1 MTSPAYIA
9 LDLGTS
15 FIKAALVYPAER
27 RVAHISRRP
36 FPEPLAGRPALWV
49 EVDPAQVTAAVRS
62 LLEELAPR
70 APECGGVVMCGQM
83 AGLVLTGATGQA
95 LSPYISWRDQRLTL
109 PAPGGGGTYYDRLTE
124 RLSADDRRQLGQ
136 EVRPGAT
143 PSYLFWLAQTGQLP
157 AGEPY
162 AATLLEFVLA
172 NLCGAPPVMEPT
184 LAIGF
189 LNLETGDW
197 HHEVLAKLGLAGVR
211 WPALGDFRTVVGQ
224 VRVDGRRLPCY
235 AAVGDQQCA
244 LVGAGVA
251 ADELSLNISTGSQAS
266 RTTPTLALGPY
277 QTRPFFDGRFMNTI
291 THIPAGRALN
301 VLLALA
307 TELSGPDA
315 RDPWPYLHQAAVAA
329 GDTDLQVDLAFFPS
343 PVGQR
348 GTITNI
354 HTDNLTLG
362 HVFRAALRNMADN
375 YQTCAR
381 RLAPAQDWQTLVF
394 SGGLAHHLPLLR
406 ELILERLPGPARL
419 SAVTEDTLTGLL
431 ALTQVLSGE
440 AGTVAA
446 AAESLR
452 EAPPVIE

>member
-1 MTSPAYIA
+1 MPSAAYIA

-36 FPEPLAGRPALWV
+36 FPEPLAGRPALWC
-49 EVDPAQVTAAVRS
+49 EVDPGQVTAAVRS
-62 LLEELAPR
+62 LLEELAPFT
-70 APECGGVVMCGQM
+70 PDCGGVVMCGQM
-83 AGLVLTGATGQA
+83 AGLVLTSATGQA
-95 LSPYISWRDQRLTL
+95 LSPYLSWRDLRLTL
-109 PAPGGGGTYYDRLTE
+109 PAPDGAGTYFDRLAE

-136 EVRPGAT
+136 EVRPGT
-143 PSYLFWLAQTGQLP
+143 ILSYLFWLAQERQLP
-157 AGEPY
+157 PGEAY

-184 LAIGF
+184 LAIGL

-197 HHEVLAKLGLAGVR
+197 HYSVLAKLGLAGVR
-211 WPALGDFRTVVGQ
+211 WPAVRDFRTVVGQ
-224 VRVDGRRLPCY
+224 VNVNGRRLPCY

-244 LVGAGVA
+244 LVGAGVGA
-251 ADELSLNISTGSQAS
+251 AELSLNISTGSQVS
-266 RTTPTLALGPY
+266 RPTPALALGPY
-277 QTRPFFDGRFMNTI
+277 QTRPFFDGGYVNTL

-301 VLLALA
+301 VLLALV
-307 TELSGPDA
+307 TELGGPDEA
-315 RDPWPYLHQAAVAA
+315 WPYIHQAAVAA

-348 GTITNI
+348 GAITNI

-381 RLAPAQDWQTLVF
+381 RLTPAQDWQTLVF

-419 SAVTEDTLTGLL
+419 SAVTEDTLAGLL
-431 ALTQVLSGE
+431 ALTLVLSGE
-440 AGTVAA
+440 AATVEDAA
-446 AAESLR
+446 GSLR
-452 EAPPVIE
+452 EAPPTIE